1 VNKNMKKV
9 TVITVILVIVLVG
22 LSLLNVSYN
31 QTKAVEMTLPTM
43 IKAFIDSF
51 KSLTEAE
58 RAILLTKVTQE
69 QIDDAN
75 LFITQYNAFQVLMT
89 NSINIALAR

>member
-1 VNKNMKKV
+1 MKKL
-9 TVITVILVIVLVG
+9 TIILIIVLVG
-22 LSLLNVSYN
+22 FLLLNVSHN
-31 QTKAVEMTLPTM
+31 QTKAVEMTLPAM
-43 IKAFIDSF
+43 MKAFIDSF

-58 RAILLTKVTQE
+58 RAILLAKVTQE

-89 NSINIALAR
+89 NSINIVLAR

>member
-1 VNKNMKKV
+1 MKKV
-9 TVITVILVIVLVG
+9 TVITVILVIVLAG
-22 LSLLNVSYN
+22 LSLLNVSHN
-31 QTKAVEMTLPTM
+31 QTEAVEMTLPAM
-43 IKAFIDSF
+43 MKAFIDSF

>member
-1 VNKNMKKV
+1 MKKV